1 MHRAK
6 ANIKTG
12 SSSKHTHSH
21 DHTLPLRNPHA
32 KLDPAER
39 LSRLMLFLEAQ
50 FGADNVSPVS
60 EPKIPPLSPPIRP
73 RKHKKSIPPPADG
86 AKADP
91 SSEGEPKTEDSVP
104 KDKEPSESEYD
115 TDEEALDLARRTE
128 EAKARELTRLHKL
141 GIPVPGVRI
150 KIAEK
155 MQAVVW
161 LETLE
166 VESENKVFKERVR
179 AVVERAVE
187 CVAPLW

>member
-1 MHRAK
+1 
-6 ANIKTG
+6 
-12 SSSKHTHSH
+12 
-21 DHTLPLRNPHA
+21 
-32 KLDPAER
+32 
-39 LSRLMLFLEAQ
+39 MLFLEAQ
-50 FGADNVSPVS
+50 FGADNVSPVA
-60 EPKIPPLSPPIRP
+60 EPKIPPLSPRIRA
-73 RKHKKSIPPPADG
+73 RKKKAVSPPAESTP
-86 AKADP
+86 AP
-91 SSEGEPKTEDSVP
+91 ESESEPAP
-104 KDKEPSESEYD
+104 KEEEPEEEESEYD

-128 EAKARELTRLHKL
+128 EAKARELARLHKL

-155 MQAVVW
+155 MQATVW